1 MEKWNVIYASLC
13 HKIQGCLKSS
23 SHVGHGRL
31 QADCCDFVAGK
42 SIFGVDDRCC
52 DCSMSFVR
60 HQRLFRFLTSGLRAC
75 TIAQDYF
82 CPNVLDTTDR
92 SNQDTKSNANDGM

>member
-42 SIFGVDDRCC
+42 SIFGVCWMIGVATAVC
-52 DCSMSFVR
+52 PSSVTKDCFV
-60 HQRLFRFLTSGLRAC
+60 F
-75 TIAQDYF
+75 
-82 CPNVLDTTDR
+82 
-92 SNQDTKSNANDGM
+92 